1 MAKYTSKFRLAKA
14 ASLRFYMSQ
23 NQATSTSTDEITID
37 RARINSITLYDV
49 TEDELSIIERGSPS
63 SNYLNFSIALLSIGI
78 SGLVSILTTKIEN
91 IVTLIVFVCATI
103 ICLIIGVFLL
113 VLWRKF
119 SKGSDDIFLKIRS
132 RKNPQAIRDQVDTND
147 NSADADSQ
155 ATS

>member
-1 MAKYTSKFRLAKA
+1 MP
-14 ASLRFYMSQ
+14 Q
-23 NQATSTSTDEITID
+23 NQATSTSADEITID

-78 SGLVSILTTKIEN
+78 SGLVSLFTTKIEN
-91 IVTLIVFVCATI
+91 VVTLIVFVCATI
-103 ICLIIGVFLL
+103 ICLIIGIFLL

-119 SKGSDDIFLKIRS
+119 SKGSDDIFQKIRS
-132 RKNPQAIRDQVDTND
+132 RKNPQAIRDQADTGD
-147 NSADADSQ
+147 NSTGTDSQ

>member
-1 MAKYTSKFRLAKA
+1 MT
-14 ASLRFYMSQ
+14 Q
-23 NQATSTSTDEITID
+23 NQATSTSRDEITID

-78 SGLVSILTTKIEN
+78 SGLVSLFTTEIEN
-91 IVTLIVFVCATI
+91 MITLIVFVCATI
-103 ICLIIGVFLL
+103 ICLILGIFLL

-119 SKGSDDIFLKIRS
+119 SKGSDDIFQKIRS
-132 RKNPQAIRDQVDTND
+132 RKNPQAVRDQAEVSSDSTKID
-147 NSADADSQ
+147 NQ

>member
-1 MAKYTSKFRLAKA
+1 
-14 ASLRFYMSQ
+14 MSQ